1 MCQYK
6 THSSINK
13 QEDWQ
18 ARLSAEGSA
27 KFPTGRQNSRGG
39 TVRTKFVRRKAQERF
54 WAWLAMSLDCRM
66 RERRDG
72 RTGQQE
78 QALHSP
84 RDGSFGITR
93 IYYNSFITKT
103 RKWSLRKGK
112 SHEETLNSQVRVND
126 RIRYMIQENYFSSN
140 VQNRLERKEMT
151 SE

>member
-6 THSSINK
+6 THSSINQ

-18 ARLSAEGSA
+18 ARPSAEGSA
-27 KFPTGRQNSRGG
+27 KFPTGRQHSRGG
-39 TVRTKFVRRKAQERF
+39 TVRTKLVRRKAQERF
-54 WAWLAMSLDCRM
+54 WAQLAMSLDCRM
-66 RERRDG
+66 CERRDG

-84 RDGSFGITR
+84 RVGALALQE
-93 IYYNSFITKT
+93 FITTPSLQT

-126 RIRYMIQENYFSSN
+126 RIRYMIQENHFSSN
-140 VQNRLERKEMT
+140 VQHRLERKEMT
-151 SE
+151 CE